1 MADEVDRPEVSP
13 RARLY
18 NLTSLAF
25 VFPVSIGSA
34 TFVGHYLDTKLGFF
48 PWLTILFF
56 FFGIAAGFV
65 SLFRAIRVFDNK
77 T

>member
-1 MADEVDRPEVSP
+1 MAEEDERPKVSP

-25 VFPVSIGSA
+25 VFPVAIGGS
-34 TFVGHYLDTKLGFF
+34 TFAGHYLDQRLGTF

-56 FFGIAAGFV
+56 FLGIAAGFV
-65 SLFRAIRVFDNK
+65 SLFRAIRAFDESK
-77 T
+77 